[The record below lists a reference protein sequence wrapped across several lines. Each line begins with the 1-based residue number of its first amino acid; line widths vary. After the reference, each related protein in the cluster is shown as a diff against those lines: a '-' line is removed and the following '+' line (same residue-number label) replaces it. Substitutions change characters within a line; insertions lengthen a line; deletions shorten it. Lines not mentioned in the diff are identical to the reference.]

1 MVQFN
6 QPAQREYPAGFTDKS
21 LPYLPIFSIDSDQL
35 GGQEDDQ
42 ACPSPTVRKYEEIR
56 ISPRNARSRVP
67 QFQQS
72 KRWARLHSSGRLAPI
87 QQSRP
92 SSPIEAPSTET
103 EDQVLTMR
111 EASFEQ
117 QRATKKPL
125 ALKSAMKRPVQ
136 PRIVSDSSA
145 EVQDGGL
152 CRSALESVKATVIE
166 TPQAA
171 SKRWLGKST
180 RGRRKVTPTRH
191 REVKFRRT
199 ADTIAVPSSVR
210 VGHQSKSK
218 RPVTMP
224 KSVPLVPEHL
234 QASQDMALE
243 QEQSVKSHQQRSPS
257 PVPSLHDPEKDSR
270 FSQEC
275 QDLLKSMNFNE
286 DWLLP
291 AASISHAVGTISQPG
306 PSILSSDHK
315 RIDSRQTM
323 SIKDALHRLPP
334 LKESQKE
341 GGLSDLTPS
350 AAGSPI
356 ASRKRPAA
364 PTRAS
369 SKTVAS
375 LASMLHM
382 TFPKLTSAHSDSN
395 PESASASHVQLQ
407 RSRSAAQRPKASQ
420 AQLQRS
426 ASAAQ
431 RPRAMQS
438 LLRLPSGASIS
449 GQTLRSPRSAMSVDT
464 LSKIEAQVQN
474 GPPFRI
480 NTGLASPP
488 PESPER
494 RSSGPPSIPP
504 ERPLPALPAAAIHDA
519 VTVRTSTDSARS
531 ARKRSDARAPMVI
544 SPSTIRVVGESLP
557 VEPSVSLQQ
566 SAGLQ
571 SPQARSA
578 ALTTPARHSA
588 DVSSLSSGNS
598 RRSSRSF
605 NRHSISGVRA
615 DKVKEKRLRDLAS
628 SKGPAADR
636 PSSSDSAESARAR
649 QDSSDSGQLQN
660 TTPPTSFS
668 FGGPTPGDERHN
680 LDQLDQFPAV
690 PISRAGSVSGPTHSR
705 GQSYS
710 SIGHAR
716 QWSKESNT
724 YARQAKPRQVL
735 GQSNI
740 FVVVD
745 SDPVTARF
753 RAGAMSPSPSIG
765 RGAEG
770 RSGSPFKAAN
780 HSRVPSNLREVT
792 VNQGSPLRGHKR
804 NNSIQAE
811 KSDTSAARAGTP
823 PRRPKRHARSNS
835 IQASSSSDESTSR
848 ASRSGVPKSPH
859 RHSHRSK
866 KRRRWNSGDITLI
879 KTLHNNLEDYYGTI
893 LKQEE
898 RIRWQADQLRM
909 MIRVIAPMNRARGIK
924 ASAYND
930 GEADTDTGDEDDFV
944 SQQYARRLSS
954 GVRSRRQQ
962 KPRSISPQNKVSKD
976 RLNRPAQRRYPSAG
990 NNSTTSATASM
1001 SAHSTKHMA
1010 DDASETDPFEYDG
1023 PLSGVGKV
1031 YQSQQVNKENQ
1042 PPTIRRVNSTSA
1054 TVSNSLPRP
1063 RLSEEMS
1070 MMSSSKYVP
1079 TITQLDEEDEE
1090 DMYAEEEAKRR
1101 EEARL
1106 SVNHVLTNTDQ
1117 MDKALE
1123 QFAYI

>member
-6 QPAQREYPAGFTDKS
+6 QPARREYPAGFTDKS
-21 LPYLPIFSIDSDQL
+21 LPYLPIFSTETDQQN
-35 GGQEDDQ
+35 GQDDDQ

-56 ISPRNARSRVP
+56 TSPRNSRSRVP

-92 SSPIEAPSTET
+92 SSTIEAPATET
-103 EDQVLTMR
+103 EDRELTMR

-117 QRATKKPL
+117 QRASKKPL

-145 EVQDGGL
+145 ELQNGGL
-152 CRSALESVKATVIE
+152 CRSALETVKTTVIE
-166 TPQAA
+166 TPAA

-180 RGRRKVTPTRH
+180 RGGRKVTPTKH
-191 REVKFRRT
+191 REVKFRHT

-210 VGHQSKSK
+210 VGHQPNSK
-218 RPVTMP
+218 RRVAMS
-224 KSVPLVPEHL
+224 KSVPLIPEGLHERE
-234 QASQDMALE
+234 ASD
-243 QEQSVKSHQQRSPS
+243 KTHRQRSPS

-291 AASISHAVGTISQPG
+291 AASVLPAFG
-306 PSILSSDHK
+306 SSDHK

-323 SIKDALHRLPP
+323 SIQDALHRLPP
-334 LKESQKE
+334 LEESQNE
-341 GGLSDLTPS
+341 RGLPDITAS
-350 AAGSPI
+350 AAGSPVV
-356 ASRKRPAA
+356 SRKRPAA

-382 TFPKLTSAHSDSN
+382 TFPKLTSAHSESN
-395 PESASASHVQLQ
+395 GESAST
-407 RSRSAAQRPKASQ
+407 SQ
-420 AQLQRS
+420 VQLQRS

-431 RPRAMQS
+431 RPKASQAHLRRNASAAQRPRANRP
-438 LLRLPSGASIS
+438 LFRLPSGASTS

-464 LSKIEAQVQN
+464 LAKIEAQVQN
-474 GPPFRI
+474 GPPFSMD
-480 NTGLASPP
+480 TGLVSPP

-504 ERPLPALPAAAIHDA
+504 ERPLPALPPTAFYDA
-519 VTVRTSTDSARS
+519 VTARTSTDSARS
-531 ARKRSDARAPMVI
+531 ARKRSDAQAYMVI

-566 SAGLQ
+566 SAGRQ
-571 SPQARSA
+571 DPQIRSA

-605 NRHSISGVRA
+605 NRHSLSGARA

-628 SKGPAADR
+628 SKGQGPVR

-690 PISRAGSVSGPTHSR
+690 PASPTHSR
-705 GQSYS
+705 GQSYN

-724 YARQAKPRQVL
+724 YIRQAKPRQVL

-770 RSGSPFKAAN
+770 RSGSPFKAN
-780 HSRVPSNLREVT
+780 HTRAPSNLREVT
-792 VNQGSPLRGHKR
+792 VNQGSPLKGHRR
-804 NNSIQAE
+804 NTSTQAE
-811 KSDTSAARAGTP
+811 KSDASAARIGTP
-823 PRRPKRHARSNS
+823 TRRPKRQARSNS
-835 IQASSSSDESTSR
+835 IQPSSSSDESTSR

-898 RIRWQADQLRM
+898 RIKWQAEQLRM

-924 ASAYND
+924 ASAYID
-930 GEADTDTGDEDDFV
+930 GEADTSAGEEDEFV

-954 GVRSRRQQ
+954 GVKSRRQQ

-976 RLNRPAQRRYPSAG
+976 RLNRPVQRRYPSAG

-1001 SAHSTKHMA
+1001 SARSAKQIS
-1010 DDASETDPFEYDG
+1010 DDASFTDPFEYDA
-1023 PLSGVGKV
+1023 LMSGSGKGHP
-1031 YQSQQVNKENQ
+1031 SQQNNKENQ

-1054 TVSNSLPRP
+1054 PSSGPITRP

-1070 MMSSSKYVP
+1070 LMSSSKYVP

-1106 SVNHVLTNTDQ
+1106 SVNHLLTNTDQ